1 MCHHLYFLDKRFK
14 FQPYICKECHDVLEM
29 CMNLNDIAILNIRG
43 VDYRC
48 IINGISKS
56 DGVNVLQN
64 TDMTEKEEYH
74 KDKKL

>member
-1 MCHHLYFLDKRFK
+1 M
-14 FQPYICKECHDVLEM
+14 CKECHDVLEM
-29 CMNLNDIAILNIRG
+29 CINLNDIAISNIRG

-64 TDMTEKEEYH
+64 TDMTEKEEYY

>member
-1 MCHHLYFLDKRFK
+1 MRCVL
-14 FQPYICKECHDVLEM
+14 LEM
-29 CMNLNDIAILNIRG
+29 CINLNDIAILNIRG

-64 TDMTEKEEYH
+64 TDMTEKEECY